1 MAALVRISEKIGK
14 MSAHVHQLNCGP
26 HICWLNTVK
35 YGRKLV
41 QQNLME
47 DNIRGKDNSP
57 NLFI

>member
-1 MAALVRISEKIGK
+1 

-26 HICWLNTVK
+26 HVCWLNAMK

-41 QQNLME
+41 QQNSMQN
-47 DNIRGKDNSP
+47 NIRGKDNSP